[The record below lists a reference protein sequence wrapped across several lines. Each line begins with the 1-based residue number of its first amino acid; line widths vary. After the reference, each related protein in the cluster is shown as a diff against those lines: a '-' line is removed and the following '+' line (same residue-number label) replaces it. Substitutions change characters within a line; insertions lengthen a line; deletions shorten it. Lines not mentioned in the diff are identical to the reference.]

1 MYFSDEK
8 SPKMKKLFFFL
19 IPIIVLLSCKSNAPK
34 PKSDTLVT
42 VKAKPAPSFKAQLP
56 LYQGVWVKSDYIEKI
71 RQTKSVLASVDLV
84 VGITGMQIDTAAMA
98 GDSLMVPVGWDN
110 QNPGSV
116 ALRLKPGKR
125 PGTFQ
130 FGEDEL
136 GYSVA
141 SGDTALIRYQ
151 VYNKQLFSTRYKK
164 IADVD
169 PNKNVSDGINYAINK
184 ALLAGSYSLK
194 GATGKTGK
202 VTFTPDGAVTGLAG
216 FRKYFIENDLKPGPL
231 NNMDLITFDEF
242 SNRRSTYSYHFEGN
256 TLKLYEA
263 KPNAKASLMVLGK
276 LKYTLI
282 RQ

>member
-1 MYFSDEK
+1 
-8 SPKMKKLFFFL
+8 MKKLVFL
-19 IPIIVLLSCKSNAPK
+19 FAPIIVLLSCTSKPAKKNIDTLTTAKPK
-34 PKSDTLVT
+34 P
-42 VKAKPAPSFKAQLP
+42 AKPRANLLAI
-56 LYQGVWVKSDYIEKI
+56 YQGVWIKSDYIEKI
-71 RQTKSVLASVDLV
+71 RQTQSVLASVDLV
-84 VGITGMQIDTAAMA
+84 VGITGMQIDTAAMT
-98 GDSLMVPVGWDN
+98 GDSLLVPVGWDN

-136 GYSVA
+136 GYSV
-141 SGDTALIRYQ
+141 SGGDTALIWYQ
-151 VYNKQLFSTRYKK
+151 VYNKQLFTTSYRK
-164 IADVD
+164 IANVD

-184 ALLAGSYSLK
+184 ALLAGSYTLK
-194 GATGKTGK
+194 GATGKTSK
-202 VTFTPDGAVTGLAG
+202 VTFTPNGAVTGLAG

-242 SNRRSTYSYHFEGN
+242 SNKRVVYHYVFEGN

-263 KPNAKASLMVLGK
+263 KPNAKATLMVLGK
-276 LKYTLI
+276 LKYTLS

>member
-8 SPKMKKLFFFL
+8 SPKMKKLFFLFAADTL
-19 IPIIVLLSCKSNAPK
+19 LLSCKSNAPK
-34 PKSDTLVT
+34 TKPDTLVT
-42 VKAKPAPSFKAQLP
+42 VRAKPAPSYKAQLP

-84 VGITGMQIDTAAMA
+84 VGITCMQIDTAAMA

-116 ALRLKPGKR
+116 ALRLKPGKK

-151 VYNKQLFSTRYKK
+151 VYNKQLFTTRYKK

-169 PNKNVSDGINYAINK
+169 TNKNVSDGINYAINK
-184 ALLAGSYSLK
+184 ALIAGTYSLK
-194 GATGKTGK
+194 EATGKMGK
-202 VTFTPDGAVTGLAG
+202 VTFTLDGAVTGLAG
-216 FRKYFIENDLKPGPL
+216 FRKYFIENDLKPAPL
-231 NNMDLITFDEF
+231 KNMDLITFDE
-242 SNRRSTYSYHFEGN
+242 YSSKKVVYHYVFEGN
-256 TLKLYEA
+256 TLQLYEA
-263 KPNAKASLMVLGK
+263 KPNAKATLMVLGK
-276 LKYTLI
+276 LKYTLV